1 MPVGDGELWCAATIG
16 RSAATIDRP
25 RPSQT
30 NIRILTELMAM
41 TIHNNHDKL
50 WDFHLH
56 GHKRCVVIG
65 IGNAKVVRNKIWY
78 HAVVTTGLAMD

>member
-1 MPVGDGELWCAATIG
+1 
-16 RSAATIDRP
+16 
-25 RPSQT
+25 
-30 NIRILTELMAM
+30 MAM